1 MPFQTL
7 LWETQCKT
15 HYYHFHDC
23 PSGHVLDCFPCP
35 QPSWREFCLRRE
47 GCAGAGQLELMK
59 VSHPHLSQLCVQSH
73 HTDILKSAMVG
84 ELTLQK
90 LPETFSSFHLCALE
104 CWLLNIY
111 QHTIRHRLPIQFQ
124 TIPNLGWKRSKFKVQ
139 FLLNEY
145 HFCTTVKLK
154 ILSCN
159 LRSWERLLPLER
171 LIHKLPVTYE
181 LCCLGRKNGLGQQM
195 SYGTGKS
202 INYGQLASRVE

>member
-23 PSGHVLDCFPCP
+23 PSGHIWSAFLSTAHRGEILLMQRVML
-35 QPSWREFCLRRE
+35 E
-47 GCAGAGQLELMK
+47 AGQLELMK
-59 VSHPHLSQLCVQSH
+59 VSHPHIFFFPNSVFRAITPEHLEISH
-73 HTDILKSAMVG
+73 GGRHAQ
-84 ELTLQK
+84 QK

-124 TIPNLGWKRSKFKVQ
+124 TIPNLGRKDQNSKYSFYWMNIT
-139 FLLNEY
+139 FAPPS
-145 HFCTTVKLK
+145 KLK

-159 LRSWERLLPLER
+159 PRSWERLYP
-171 LIHKLPVTYE
+171 
-181 LCCLGRKNGLGQQM
+181 
-195 SYGTGKS
+195 
-202 INYGQLASRVE
+202 